1 MRVLQPRADGFL
13 GLESADELDEY
24 EMLQDLAGYI
34 LEQPAASQSGTV
46 RAWGYLVVM
55 TSVLGE
61 PQVGAA
67 VPVQPSLNGAHRNTL
82 QLRPVGRLVP
92 MAAPQPEPKPP
103 PTARYL
109 RPVLS
114 GQAYRIASQPARG
127 LVTPELAEALET
139 VFERFAR
146 ERGFTP
152 EKPLE
157 IRLARG
163 FKAGSHGHGEG
174 RAADI
179 ATLAGKSVLEWKQE
193 WDRAMAPAEELS
205 DPQQRA
211 EAIATEQK
219 RNLGYGLYKALQEHG
234 GWRVNP
240 RGWRPYRDVMQ
251 LFGPWTPTEGPWTAM
266 QIKDPN
272 PYQRQRLADQQWVFQ
287 AHQDH
292 IHVTT

>member
-1 MRVLQPRADGFL
+1 MRRVVHVLQPRADGFL

-34 LEQPAASQSGTV
+34 LEQPSAPQPGTV

-61 PQVGAA
+61 PQVGTA
-67 VPVQPSLNGAHRNTL
+67 VPVQPSLNGAHRKTL
-82 QLRPVGRLVP
+82 QLQPVGRLVP
-92 MAAPQPEPKPP
+92 MAAPQPEPEAP
-103 PTARYL
+103 PTIRSL
-109 RPVLS
+109 RPVQR
-114 GQAYRIASQPARG
+114 GQAYRIATPPARG

-139 VFERFAR
+139 VFEGFAR

-179 ATLAGKSVLEWKQE
+179 IAVAGKSLLEWKQA
-193 WDRAMAPAEELS
+193 WDQAMAAAEKLS
-205 DPQQRA
+205 DPEQRA
-211 EAIATEQK
+211 EAISAEQK
-219 RNLGYGLYKALQEHG
+219 RNLGYGL
-234 GWRVNP
+234 
-240 RGWRPYRDVMQ
+240 
-251 LFGPWTPTEGPWTAM
+251 
-266 QIKDPN
+266 
-272 PYQRQRLADQQWVFQ
+272 
-287 AHQDH
+287 
-292 IHVTT
+292 